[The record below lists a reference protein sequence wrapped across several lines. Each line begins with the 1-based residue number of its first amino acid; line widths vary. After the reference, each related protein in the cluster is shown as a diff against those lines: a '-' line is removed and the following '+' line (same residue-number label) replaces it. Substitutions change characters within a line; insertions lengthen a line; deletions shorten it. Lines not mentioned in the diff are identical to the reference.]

1 MESRPCAQIPCLA
14 GAAHPRMMRFPGK
27 LALQQRVFPLYR
39 APFFD
44 LLASACE
51 NGMSLFTGLPRPVEG
66 IAIADKLQV
75 ASYKLGRNIHLLGG
89 SFYLCYQLGLIKWLT
104 EQNPDAL
111 IVEANP
117 RYLATPSAVSW
128 MHGRNKPVIGWGLG
142 SPPLGPPLFL
152 GKGGDRGGV
161 AGLRQTSRLSFLKQF
176 AALIAYSQRGAD
188 EYAQL
193 GFPREK
199 IFVAHNSVSPAPSS
213 PLLSRPSTFDIR
225 PGILFVGRLQARK
238 RVDFLLR
245 ACSQL
250 ELKPHLVIIGD
261 GTERASL
268 EALAKEIYPSAEF
281 IGARHGEEL
290 KAYFTEADLFV
301 LPGTGGLA
309 IQEAMSY
316 GLPVIVAQGDGTQDD
331 LVRKE
336 NGWQI
341 PPDDFDSLVL
351 TIKDALSDVAR
362 LRKMGAES
370 YRIVAE
376 EINIENMVEIF
387 VKALNMLT
395 RK

>member
-1 MESRPCAQIPCLA
+1 MK
-14 GAAHPRMMRFPGK
+14 HFFHGK
-27 LALQQRVFPLYR
+27 LALQQRVLPVYR

-44 LLASACE
+44 LLASACTD
-51 NGMSLFTGLPRPVEG
+51 GMSLFTGLPRPIEG
-66 IAIADKLQV
+66 IAVADKLQV
-75 ASYKLGRNIHLLGG
+75 ASYRLGNNIHVLNGN
-89 SFYLCYQLGLIKWLT
+89 FYFCYQRGLMKWLT

-128 MHGRNKPVIGWGLG
+128 MHRQKKPVIGWGLG
-142 SPPLGPPLFL
+142 SPPLSGPLAEF
-152 GKGGDRGGV
+152 R
-161 AGLRQTSRLSFLKQF
+161 RTRRLSFLRQF
-176 AALIAYSQRGAD
+176 DALIAYSQRGAD

-213 PLLSRPSTFDIR
+213 PLPSRPLTFNIR
-225 PGILFVGRLQARK
+225 PVILFVGRLQARK
-238 RVDFLLR
+238 RVDLLLH

-250 ELKPHLVIIGD
+250 EAKPRLIIIGD
-261 GTERASL
+261 GPERAAL
-268 EALAKEIYPSAEF
+268 ESLAKDIYPSAEF
-281 IGARHGEEL
+281 IGARHGAQL
-290 KAYFTEADLFV
+290 KAYFTDADLFV

-341 PPDDFDSLVL
+341 PPDDLDSLVL
-351 TIKDALSDVAR
+351 TMKDALSDVAR
-362 LRKMGAES
+362 LRKMGQES

-376 EINIENMVEIF
+376 EINIEKMVEVF
-387 VKALNMLT
+387 VSTLNTLA